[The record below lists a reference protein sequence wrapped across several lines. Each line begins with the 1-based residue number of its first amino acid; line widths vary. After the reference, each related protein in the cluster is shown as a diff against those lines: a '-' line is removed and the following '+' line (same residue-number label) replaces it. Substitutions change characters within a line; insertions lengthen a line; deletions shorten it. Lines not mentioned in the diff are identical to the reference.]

1 MRRFRTVL
9 IAIVLLS
16 LTGTVA
22 ARQIMQD
29 DLCVIEQDEV
39 IEGTLFVLCQNL
51 VVLGTVNGNI
61 IGAATATDIRGTVAN
76 SLYLTGTELNVYG
89 TVGDDLHYAGI
100 VLNIAEGATFDNV
113 RSDVLSL
120 TISSDIA
127 DGVAVPGS
135 VLAAGY
141 QMQMNGTVA
150 GEVSFWGSA
159 LDFNGTVAGDLL
171 ANVGDIND
179 VDGTG
184 SLETLFIP
192 LPTDITV
199 ADPGLRVGDTAVVSG
214 NLVYTAPSEGV
225 VTGTVRGTR
234 TFNQAR
240 VQFEPPTDDFN
251 LSQSIQDYFGAG
263 LREFVTLAVVGAFGL
278 LFFPAAMQAPITNL
292 RRRPL
297 TSLGVGTLTFI
308 VFPFVAVIGLTM
320 SILFLFILSLLQAGT
335 LIYAAAAVLILVIE
349 VGGTGL
355 FYFVAIFIARSVFC
369 LAWGRW
375 LLRFIL
381 SDDASTRYLYG
392 SLVVGSFVV
401 GFLVSLP
408 VIGIFINAMTL
419 FLGLGAIVTLLQA
432 RLRNFRE
439 SSGYVP
445 PPPESRPTAIRFGSR
460 MSISVEA
467 PPLPA
472 QQRPA
477 TPRPRHTV
485 GLDNLPPGFVW
496 WDEL

>member
-1 MRRFRTVL
+1 MRRFRRLL

-16 LTGTVA
+16 ITGTAA
-22 ARQIMQD
+22 ARQIMQN
-29 DLCVIEQDEV
+29 DLCVIEQGEV
-39 IEGTLFVLCQNL
+39 VEGSLFVLCQDL
-51 VVLGTVNGNI
+51 IVLGTINGNL
-61 IGAATATDIRGTVAN
+61 IGAATTTDIRGTVTN
-76 SLYLTGTELNVYG
+76 GIYLTGTELNVHG
-89 TVGDDLHYAGI
+89 TVGDDIHYAGI
-100 VLNIAEGATFDNV
+100 VLNLHEGAMFADM
-113 RSDVLSL
+113 RSDVLAL
-120 TISSDIA
+120 TISSNIA
-127 DGVAVPGS
+127 DGVNVPGS

-141 QMQMNGTVA
+141 QMQMGGDVN

-159 LDFNGTVAGDLL
+159 LDFNGTVDGDLL

-199 ADPGLRVGDTAVVSG
+199 ANPGLRVGDTAIVSG

-225 VTGTVRGTR
+225 VTGTVRGNR

-240 VQFEPPTDDFN
+240 VQFEPPTDEASFG
-251 LSQSIQDYFGAG
+251 QGAQDYFAAG

-278 LFFPAAMQAPITNL
+278 LFFPGPMQAPITNL

-308 VFPFVAVIGLTM
+308 VFPFIAVIALGM

-375 LLRFIL
+375 LLRFVV
-381 SDDASTRYLYG
+381 SDDAASTRYLYV
-392 SLVVGSFVV
+392 SLIVGSFVV
-401 GFLVSLP
+401 GFMVTLP

-439 SSGYVP
+439 STGYTP
-445 PPPESRPTAIRFGSR
+445 PPPEAQPTAIRFGSR
-460 MSISVEA
+460 ISVEA
-467 PPLPA
+467 PSLPA
-472 QQRPA
+472 QPSQRPSA
-477 TPRPRHTV
+477 PRPRHSV
-485 GLDNLPPGFVW
+485 GLDDLPPGFVW
-496 WDEL
+496 WDE